1 MRRVQRLACAALA
14 LTLAGCG
21 GVTVQSDYDPRA
33 DFASLKT
40 YQWTEKVPAEQKD
53 PRVYNAI
60 IENRVK
66 TAVNNALGAKGYQE
80 VTSGTPD
87 FYLTWHG
94 TIDQK
99 QSLQT
104 VGNNYGWGTGW
115 YGAGWGGWGG
125 GMGMTTT
132 TTYVDQW
139 EEGTVVV
146 GVFDPTTDELIWW
159 GSAQAELDEKK
170 SPQKAQEDADKA
182 AVKLLE
188 TFPPGASK

>member
-1 MRRVQRLACAALA
+1 MRGTSVLMGGVLAF
-14 LTLAGCG
+14 TLAACG
-21 GVTVQSDYDPRA
+21 GVTVQSDYDPRV

-53 PRVYNAI
+53 PRIYNAI

-66 TAVNNALGAKGYQE
+66 TAVNNALAAKGYQQI
-80 VTSGTPD
+80 TSGTPD
-87 FYLTWHG
+87 FGIAWHG

-115 YGAGWGGWGG
+115 YGAGWGGY
-125 GMGMTTT
+125 GMGMTTS
-132 TTYVDQW
+132 TTYVDTW

-146 GVFDPTTDELIWW
+146 GIFDPKTNEMIWW
-159 GSAQAELDEKK
+159 GSAQAELNEKK
-170 SPQKAQEDADKA
+170 SPEKAQEDANKA
-182 AVKLLE
+182 AVKLLG

>member
-1 MRRVQRLACAALA
+1 MRGTSVLMGGVLA

-115 YGAGWGGWGG
+115 YGAGWGGWG
-125 GMGMTTT
+125 MGMTTT
-132 TTYVDQW
+132 TTYVNEW

-146 GVFDPTTDELIWW
+146 GFFDPKTNEMIWW

>member
-1 MRRVQRLACAALA
+1 MRGTSVLMGGVLA

-21 GVTVQSDYDPRA
+21 GVTVQSDYDPRV
-33 DFASLKT
+33 DFASLKS
-40 YQWTEKVPAEQKD
+40 YQWTEKLSTEKKD

-66 TAVNNALGAKGYQE
+66 TAVNNALGAKGFQE
-80 VTSGTPD
+80 ITSGTPD
-87 FYLTWHG
+87 FQVAWHG

-115 YGAGWGGWGG
+115 YGAGWGGY
-125 GMGMTTT
+125 GMGMTTS
-132 TTYVDQW
+132 TTYVDTW

-146 GVFDPTTDELIWW
+146 GIFDPKTNEMIWW
-159 GSAQAELDEKK
+159 GSAQAELNEKK
-170 SPQKAQEDADKA
+170 SPEKGQEDANKA